1 MLRRSH
7 KKSKKGCAQCLI
19 SKRRHVKCD
28 EGRPTCLL
36 CIMSN
41 RDCSFSS
48 DPLPPQDANSSTS
61 ELSSREGSLPS
72 PDTNLISTS
81 ATSLSDSHE
90 SSFDTVVNMEHMELF
105 IHGITNKDLFSLGD
119 KVEHS
124 QETLGICLKESVKAP
139 YLLHQVLA
147 FSARHLATI
156 HPERSAGYL
165 DKAVKL
171 QTRAVSLFNSTKR
184 QVDSSNC
191 LPILLFSVT
200 LGHHLLADALATRT
214 SNGLDG
220 FLTHYVQCVEMN
232 WGLYRLTLSAW
243 PLLLDTELE
252 PILSWSSQQSSKD
265 PVGNH
270 CQPITQLINDS
281 AALSNDEKG
290 VCHEA
295 IQYLQL
301 GFDAMFEED
310 KGSRYRMIFQWTMLA
325 SPELTSLLA
334 TKRPEALILLG
345 YYALLLHHGRSL
357 WQVGDTGVYLL
368 GLIVDYLAPEWHIWL
383 EYPRRMM
390 KQN

>member
-7 KKSKKGCAQCLI
+7 KKSNKGCAQCLV
-19 SKRRHVKCD
+19 SKQRHVKCD

-36 CIMSN
+36 CTMSN
-41 RDCSFSS
+41 RDCSFAS
-48 DPLPPQDANSSTS
+48 DPQPPQDTNSSTS
-61 ELSSREGSLPS
+61 DLSSREGLLPS
-72 PDTNLISTS
+72 SDTNLVSTS

-90 SSFDTVVNMEHMELF
+90 SPFDSVVNMEHMELF
-105 IHGITNKDLFSLGD
+105 IHGITSKDLFSLGD

-124 QETLGICLKESVKAP
+124 QEMLDLWLKESVKAP

-147 FSARHLATI
+147 FSARHLAAI
-156 HPERSAGYL
+156 HPERSTGYL
-165 DKAVKL
+165 NQAVKL

-214 SNGLDG
+214 PDGLDE

-232 WGLYRLTLSAW
+232 WGLYRLTLSVW
-243 PLLLDTELE
+243 PLLLNTKLE
-252 PILSWSSQQSSKD
+252 PVLSWSSQQSSKE

-270 CQPITQLINDS
+270 CEPIIQLINDS
-281 AALSNDEKG
+281 AALSNEEKE

-310 KGSRYRMIFQWTMLA
+310 DGSRYRMIFQWTMLA
-325 SPELTSLLA
+325 SSELTSLLV

-345 YYALLLHHGRSL
+345 FYALLLYHGRNL

-368 GLIVDYLAPEWHIWL
+368 GLIVNYLAPEWHIWL
-383 EYPRRMM
+383 EYPRRMVRQ
-390 KQN
+390 K